1 MSAVQRGRLLDSTV
15 APTTGEHS
23 AEIVRVRNVVVE
35 QVLSGRVEP
44 VDYDQDED
52 EWAVV
57 LEGSAVLDVD
67 GERVELTKG
76 DWVLLPA
83 RMPHRLVHTEPGTS
97 WLTVKLYRE

>member
-1 MSAVQRGRLLDSTV
+1 VSGVQRGRLLDSSG

-23 AEIVRVRNVVVE
+23 AEIVRVRNLVIE
-35 QVLSGRVEP
+35 QIRSGAVEP

-52 EWAVV
+52 EWSVV
-57 LEGSAVLDVD
+57 LEGSAVLDVA
-67 GERVELTKG
+67 GERVELATG

-83 RMPHRLVHTEPGTS
+83 RTSHRLLHTEPGTN